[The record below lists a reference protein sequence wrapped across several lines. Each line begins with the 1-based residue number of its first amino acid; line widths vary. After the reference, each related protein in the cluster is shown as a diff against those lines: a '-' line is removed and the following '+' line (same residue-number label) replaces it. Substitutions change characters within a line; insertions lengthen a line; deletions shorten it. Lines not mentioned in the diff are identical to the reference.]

1 MGIVYRASLRGK
13 GFVARQSPT
22 GIEAGFGVGVGTRGK
37 ESQAT
42 LFFSSRILSKIED
55 SLAPWR
61 LGIWLGVSRCD
72 GMKATNRPKGDGS
85 GSLAAA
91 GVRRGAGADPGEV
104 PPQ

>member
-22 GIEAGFGVGVGTRGK
+22 GIEAGFGFGVGTRGK

-42 LFFSSRILSKIED
+42 PLFSSRILLKIED

-61 LGIWLGVSRCD
+61 LKFGLGS
-72 GMKATNRPKGDGS
+72 
-85 GSLAAA
+85 
-91 GVRRGAGADPGEV
+91 ADAME
-104 PPQ
+104 